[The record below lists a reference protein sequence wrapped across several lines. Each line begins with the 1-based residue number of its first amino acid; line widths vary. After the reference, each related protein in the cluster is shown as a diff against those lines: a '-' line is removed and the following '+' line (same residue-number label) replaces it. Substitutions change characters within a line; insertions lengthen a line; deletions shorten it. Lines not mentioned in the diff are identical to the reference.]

1 MPQTKWSA
9 VTSNPVAAT
18 GCEASKRRTHCST
31 SKEEGV
37 TNQSDTNQSELQ
49 RQIAELMALLKA
61 SNEEAD
67 PVVMMGNSLAALA
80 AAVASQTETM
90 ELLRSDVA
98 NLTNAIIERG

>member
-1 MPQTKWSA
+1 M
-9 VTSNPVAAT
+9 
-18 GCEASKRRTHCST
+18 
-31 SKEEGV
+31 